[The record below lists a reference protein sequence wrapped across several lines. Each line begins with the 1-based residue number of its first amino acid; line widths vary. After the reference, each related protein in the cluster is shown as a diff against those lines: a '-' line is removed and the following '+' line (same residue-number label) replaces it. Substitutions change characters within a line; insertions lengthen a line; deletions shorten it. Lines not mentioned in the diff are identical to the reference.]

1 MLNSSSTT
9 RFGEQSNG
17 QPLVNTQGTII
28 PNFSATDTDG
38 GLYGEVT
45 FSLQGRDGKLS
56 FRRKLM
62 VEAPGQMLAKLI
74 YYVGAFFGN
83 FFSYDTENAQDHT
96 YFQLIRV
103 DRNHVRLVVPNVD
116 AIEVRSYQVREA
128 FFENW
133 NLHEKS

>member
-1 MLNSSSTT
+1 MVTKNPPSSEPSGAHQYTKAWRKKTAIIDFLLNSSSTT

-62 VEAPGQMLAKLI
+62 VETPGQMLAKLI
-74 YYVGAFFGN
+74 YYVGAFFC
-83 FFSYDTENAQDHT
+83 
-96 YFQLIRV
+96 
-103 DRNHVRLVVPNVD
+103 
-116 AIEVRSYQVREA
+116 
-128 FFENW
+128 
-133 NLHEKS
+133 